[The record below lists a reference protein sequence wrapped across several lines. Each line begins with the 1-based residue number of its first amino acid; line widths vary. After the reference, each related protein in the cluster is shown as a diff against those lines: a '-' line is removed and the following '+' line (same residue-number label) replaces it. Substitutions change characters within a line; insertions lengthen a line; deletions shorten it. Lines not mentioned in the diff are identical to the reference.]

1 MPLPSATELA
11 KEAEREAAVFAQA
24 KNLEKLLNMLRAL
37 DPAKDNLADDEEI
50 QVGTIISG
58 FSYYFCVDNA
68 WSLGALSILYGSSAQ
83 GCKFIDKKQPEK
95 GCDTSNVPVSKFFW
109 LVHFTAVLVSMNE
122 TFLRAQTIYD
132 RMMEEILAKHAGST
146 CSVNFTSRLPSIKFL
161 LYV

>member
-68 WSLGALSILYGSSAQ
+68 
-83 GCKFIDKKQPEK
+83 
-95 GCDTSNVPVSKFFW
+95 
-109 LVHFTAVLVSMNE
+109 
-122 TFLRAQTIYD
+122 
-132 RMMEEILAKHAGST
+132 
-146 CSVNFTSRLPSIKFL
+146 
-161 LYV
+161 